1 MNLEVDALEFTE
13 QDKLLLFTVELSLST
28 CAREK
33 VSHILLAANLTAL
46 VHIENYKL
54 RIIHKLCFQHS
65 VPVDGMIGKR
75 VRFDVLLPQSPKL
88 ADIILGSYKVTT
100 ATVDKEGALHRA
112 PPAIKHASFI
122 N

>member
-1 MNLEVDALEFTE
+1 MEFTE

-33 VSHILLAANLTAL
+33 VSHILFAANLTAL

-75 VRFDVLLPQSPKL
+75 VRFDVLLPQSPEL

-112 PPAIKHASFI
+112 PPAIKHASLI